1 MDKHGQKKTLC
12 YSENSSI
19 FVPLITNV
27 IIRNEEINI
36 YAVSFCS
43 SLVYVCNDNIMQQ
56 WWRWHAINE
65 FWYSN
70 LRMLTNGLV
79 LKTDNFLTLQ
89 NRAKKLDFMPC
100 FHKNRIFARSSEPP
114 PHGIWYHFALG
125 SGPYRTVIWVISR
138 CDMSHIPA

>member
-1 MDKHGQKKTLC
+1 MDKHGQKKMLC

-56 WWRWHAINE
+56 
-65 FWYSN
+65 
-70 LRMLTNGLV
+70 
-79 LKTDNFLTLQ
+79 
-89 NRAKKLDFMPC
+89 
-100 FHKNRIFARSSEPP
+100 
-114 PHGIWYHFALG
+114 
-125 SGPYRTVIWVISR
+125 
-138 CDMSHIPA
+138 